1 MQSVTPVCDRASV
14 RAVRFSVLA
23 SATLVALQLTIGWCA
38 DSRAIIADG
47 THTLVDLLVDA
58 VLFASLFLR
67 LRQWRGMPARALSWT
82 PATLC
87 TALSAFAGATL
98 LAQGMGAF
106 SGDPTGAAAA
116 ATSATTGGSS
126 ESWVLLAALPVIAIR
141 EYMARRLGA
150 TAESVSDTDAHAA
163 SVLSAS
169 AWHARIDALSACAAA
184 VGAGGILAGFGGLDQ
199 IATGLIGVIML
210 ATALFSANSPVRKG
224 LGRLRNLAS
233 RALRAR
239 AAAGQSGSIEA

>member
-67 LRQWRGMPARALSWT
+67 LRQWRGIPALALSWT

-87 TALSAFAGATL
+87 TALSALAGATL
-98 LAQGMGAF
+98 LAQGLGAF
-106 SGDPTGAAAA
+106 SGDPAAAA
-116 ATSATTGGSS
+116 ATSATGGSS

-224 LGRLRNLAS
+224 LARLRNLAS
-233 RALRAR
+233 RTFRAR

>member
-67 LRQWRGMPARALSWT
+67 LRQWRGIPALALSWT

-87 TALSAFAGATL
+87 TALSALAGATL
-98 LAQGMGAF
+98 LAQGLGAF
-106 SGDPTGAAAA
+106 SGDPAAAA
-116 ATSATTGGSS
+116 AASASGSS
-126 ESWVLLAALPVIAIR
+126 QSWVLLAALPVIAIR

-184 VGAGGILAGFGGLDQ
+184 IGAGGILAGFGGLDQ

-224 LGRLRNLAS
+224 LARLRNLAS
-233 RALRAR
+233 RTFRAR

>member
-1 MQSVTPVCDRASV
+1 M

-67 LRQWRGMPARALSWT
+67 LRQWRGIPALALSWT

-87 TALSAFAGATL
+87 TALSALAGATL
-98 LAQGMGAF
+98 LAQGLGAF
-106 SGDPTGAAAA
+106 SGDPAAAA
-116 ATSATTGGSS
+116 AASASGSS
-126 ESWVLLAALPVIAIR
+126 QSWVLLAALPVIAIR

-184 VGAGGILAGFGGLDQ
+184 IGAGGILAGFGGLDQ

-224 LGRLRNLAS
+224 LARLRNLAS
-233 RALRAR
+233 RTFRAR

>member
-106 SGDPTGAAAA
+106 SGDPTAAA

>member
-1 MQSVTPVCDRASV
+1 M

-106 SGDPTGAAAA
+106 SGDPAAAA

-210 ATALFSANSPVRKG
+210 ATALFSANSPVRQG

>member
-1 MQSVTPVCDRASV
+1 MQPVTPVCDRASL
-14 RAVRFSVLA
+14 RAARFSVFA
-23 SATLVALQLTIGWCA
+23 SASLVALQLTIGWCA

-67 LRQWRGMPARALSWT
+67 ARQWRGLSAGAMSWT

-87 TALSAFAGATL
+87 TALSALAGATL
-98 LAQGMGAF
+98 LAQGLGIISTDPATA
-106 SGDPTGAAAA
+106 GD
-116 ATSATTGGSS
+116 SA

-141 EYMARRLGA
+141 EYMARRLSA
-150 TAESVSDTDAHAA
+150 TAEQVSDTDSQAA

-224 LGRLRNLAS
+224 LGHV
-233 RALRAR
+233 RAFAFGTRR
-239 AAAGQSGSIEA
+239 PGGAAES